1 MVSGVCEVAP
11 NTPKPPAR
19 LTAATTSR
27 QWLKASSGNS
37 MPSISQIGDFMAV
50 STPCGSYL
58 ALLVLCLN
66 FREFFND
73 ASLSEACMP
82 SGLRP
87 HPEERRRRRASKDE
101 GPTVA
106 SWFSPRCEASSGDGA
121 SAPPH
126 HEGRVFHAAKY
137 ATRQGCFVSCA
148 FAAAGRMLSA
158 TPEKSEGVRM
168 SALQPVS
175 GKGHA
180 AGNETY
186 DVVVVGAGF
195 AGMYM
200 LHRLRGLGLTVRVFE
215 QGGDVGGTWYWNRY
229 PGARCDVQSRQS
241 SYSFSDELEQE
252 WDWSERYAPQPEI
265 LKYAN
270 HVADR
275 FKLRPDIALN
285 TRVDRASFD
294 ESANTWQVTTS
305 AGNTVIAKYVVL
317 AAGCLSNAR
326 MPDIKGLAGFKG
338 KVYHPGHWPHE
349 PVDFTGLRVA
359 VIGTGSSGIQSVP
372 VIAGQASHLTV
383 FQRTAN
389 FSIPARNAVLT
400 SEEREAVR
408 AKYPEIRRFAREEA
422 RNGIYTE
429 MPDRGALDDGDN
441 ERRAKYESRWSYG
454 GLTFMAAY
462 NNLALD
468 KAANDTAADFVREK
482 IAEIV
487 RDPQT
492 AKLLQPNN
500 HPIGSKRI
508 CVDTDYF
515 ATFNRPNV
523 TLVDIRSNPIEEIL
537 PNAVHTAGK
546 DYEVDALVLATG
558 FDAMT
563 GSVAKI
569 DISGRNGQTLNQK
582 WAEGPKTYLGLMSS
596 GFPNLFIITGPGS
609 PSVLSNMMVSIEQHV
624 DWITDCIAYMRGRN
638 LDAMEA
644 EKQAEDSWVAHVNG
658 VAQTTLYPQ
667 ANSWYMG
674 ANIPGKPQ
682 IFMPYIGGVGVYRQI
697 CNNVAAKGYKG
708 FAMTAAEQPQ
718 KMAALS

>member
-1 MVSGVCEVAP
+1 
-11 NTPKPPAR
+11 
-19 LTAATTSR
+19 
-27 QWLKASSGNS
+27 
-37 MPSISQIGDFMAV
+37 
-50 STPCGSYL
+50 
-58 ALLVLCLN
+58 
-66 FREFFND
+66 
-73 ASLSEACMP
+73 
-82 SGLRP
+82 
-87 HPEERRRRRASKDE
+87 
-101 GPTVA
+101 
-106 SWFSPRCEASSGDGA
+106 
-121 SAPPH
+121 
-126 HEGRVFHAAKY
+126 
-137 ATRQGCFVSCA
+137 
-148 FAAAGRMLSA
+148 
-158 TPEKSEGVRM
+158 M
-168 SALQPVS
+168 SALQSVS
-175 GKGHA
+175 GKSHA
-180 AGNETY
+180 AGAEAY

-200 LHRLRGLGLTVRVFE
+200 LHRLRGKGLSVRVYE

-229 PGARCDVQSRQS
+229 PGARCDVESMQY
-241 SYSFSDELEQE
+241 SYSFSDELQRE
-252 WDWSERYAPQPEI
+252 WDWSERYAPQHEI
-265 LKYAN
+265 LRYAN

-275 FKLRPDIALN
+275 FKLRPDIQLD
-285 TRVDRASFD
+285 TRVDRAAFD
-294 ESANTWQVTTS
+294 ESANNWSVATS
-305 AGNTVIAKYVVL
+305 DGKTVIAKYVVL
-317 AAGCLSNAR
+317 ATGCLSNAR
-326 MPDIKGLAGFKG
+326 MPDIKGLGDFKG
-338 KVYHPGHWPHE
+338 KVYHTGHWPHE
-349 PVDFTGLRVA
+349 PVDFTGQRVA

-389 FSIPARNAVLT
+389 FSIPARNAALT

-429 MPDRGALDDGDN
+429 MPDKGALDDGDN
-441 ERRAKYESRWSYG
+441 ERRAKYESRWNYG

-468 KAANDTAADFVREK
+468 KVANDTAADFVREK

-492 AKLLQPNN
+492 ARLLQPNN

-515 ATFNRPNV
+515 ATFNRENV
-523 TLVDIRSNPIEEIL
+523 TLVDIRSNPIEQIL
-537 PNAVHTAGK
+537 PNAVRTREK

-569 DISGRNGQTLNQK
+569 DIRGRQGQTFNQK
-582 WAEGPKTYLGLMSS
+582 WAEGPKTYLGLMSA

-624 DWITDCIAYMRGRN
+624 DWITDCIGYMRDRGFE
-638 LDAMEA
+638 AMEA
-644 EKQAEDSWVAHVNG
+644 KREAEDNWVAHVNE
-658 VAQTTLYPQ
+658 VAHTTLYPQ
-667 ANSWYMG
+667 ADSWYMG

-697 CNNVAAKGYKG
+697 CNDVAAKGYEG
-708 FAMTAAEQPQ
+708 FAMTAVEQPR
-718 KMAALS
+718 AAVAS

>member
-1 MVSGVCEVAP
+1 
-11 NTPKPPAR
+11 
-19 LTAATTSR
+19 
-27 QWLKASSGNS
+27 
-37 MPSISQIGDFMAV
+37 
-50 STPCGSYL
+50 
-58 ALLVLCLN
+58 
-66 FREFFND
+66 
-73 ASLSEACMP
+73 
-82 SGLRP
+82 
-87 HPEERRRRRASKDE
+87 
-101 GPTVA
+101 
-106 SWFSPRCEASSGDGA
+106 
-121 SAPPH
+121 
-126 HEGRVFHAAKY
+126 
-137 ATRQGCFVSCA
+137 
-148 FAAAGRMLSA
+148 
-158 TPEKSEGVRM
+158 M
-168 SALQPVS
+168 SALQSVS
-175 GKGHA
+175 GKSHA
-180 AGNETY
+180 AGVETY

-200 LHRLRGLGLTVRVFE
+200 LHRLRGQGLSVRVYE

-229 PGARCDVQSRQS
+229 PGARCDVESMQY
-241 SYSFSDELEQE
+241 SYSFSEELQQE
-252 WDWSERYAPQPEI
+252 WDWSERYAPQHEI
-265 LKYAN
+265 LRYAN

-275 FKLRPDIALN
+275 FKLRNDIQLD

-294 ESANTWQVTTS
+294 ESANSWSVTTS
-305 AGNTVIAKYVVL
+305 DGKTVTAKYVVL
-317 AAGCLSNAR
+317 ATGCLSNAR
-326 MPDIKGLAGFKG
+326 VPDIKGLSDFKG
-338 KVYHPGHWPHE
+338 KVYHTGHWPHE
-349 PVDFTGLRVA
+349 PVDFTSQRVG

-372 VIAGQASHLTV
+372 VIAEQASHLTV

-389 FSIPARNAVLT
+389 FSIPARNAALT

-429 MPDRGALDDGDN
+429 MPDKGALDDGDN
-441 ERRAKYESRWSYG
+441 ERRSKYEARWSYG

-515 ATFNRPNV
+515 ATFNRKNV

-537 PNAVHTAGK
+537 PNAVRTREK

-569 DISGRNGQTLNQK
+569 DIRGRQGQTLNQK
-582 WAEGPKTYLGLMSS
+582 WAEGPKTYLGLMSA

-624 DWITDCIAYMRGRN
+624 DWITDCIGWMRGRGFE
-638 LDAMEA
+638 AMEA
-644 EKQAEDSWVAHVNG
+644 KKEAEDNWVAHVNE
-658 VAQTTLYPQ
+658 VAHTTLYPQ

-697 CNNVAAKGYKG
+697 CNDVAAKGYEG
-708 FAMTAAEQPQ
+708 FTMTAVEQPR
-718 KMAALS
+718 AAVGS